1 MLRTSSLYGRFASAV
16 ATATQVAVILV
27 VTLMCV
33 LVLAQ
38 VVTRYV
44 LADTPAFLSELATY
58 CLIWTGTLGSSLA
71 FRHRKHVAMEV
82 LTGRLSARGERS
94 VATIKV
100 VLLVAFLA
108 VFFYSSLLFALDMRE
123 QISATMDF
131 SMTYPALGLAVGTAL
146 MMVQVIDAWLRPE
159 VAHGAQE
166 TQIGQALSSPNA
178 SARQP
183 KQADPQEQTC

>member
-1 MLRTSSLYGRFASAV
+1 MLQTPSLYSRFAAV
-16 ATATQVAVILV
+16 VTTATQVAVILV

-44 LADTPAFLSELATY
+44 LSDTPAFLSELATY

-71 FRHRKHVAMEV
+71 FRYRKHVAMD
-82 LTGRLSARGERS
+82 LLSGRLSASKQRS
-94 VATIKV
+94 LATINV

-123 QISATMDF
+123 QSSATMDF

-146 MMVQVIDAWLRPE
+146 MIVQVIDAWLNPE
-159 VAHGAQE
+159 LVEPQHGRAE
-166 TQIGQALSSPNA
+166 EAAKELV
-178 SARQP
+178 QP
-183 KQADPQEQTC
+183 C